1 MKRGYVPPYKLV
13 EIIWD
18 DAASNASTWV
28 HKDNMEMPEQVATIG
43 WLIKEDDKAVYTAS
57 SIANDKEHEDDVGN
71 TMVIPKGMIVS
82 RREVRLTNAR
92 SVTRHKL
99 CPQSNTKE
107 IHREPSKG

>member
-1 MKRGYVPPYKLV
+1 MRPYAPPYKLV

-28 HKDNMEMPEQVATIG
+28 HKDNMEHPEQVVTVG

-82 RREVRLTNAR
+82 RREVKLTNAR
-92 SVTRHKL
+92 SKPRHIL
-99 CPQSNTKE
+99 HPQSNTKE
-107 IHREPSKG
+107 VHREPSES